1 MGNFNT
7 GRGMNLNRVTKQLSV
22 SRLFGILLA
31 AILLAA
37 CASEPN
43 QPSGQSGMPS
53 AFSDLTKNAQ
63 WYLEQ
68 VDPAK
73 PAEAF
78 TWQMLAAR
86 SYLAL
91 GQAKPASALFQQLQK
106 QAKEPAQKAQLQLL
120 QAHLLLAQGHANQA
134 LILLEGKPEV
144 ALDADTQKDW
154 YRQRVVLQLDINNK
168 FGAAKSLIALE
179 PYLNQSEQATNH
191 QQIWSLLKS
200 MTPST
205 LQALEEA
212 PAPDVTTGWLR
223 LAALVNEFGA
233 QPNLLARQLAGWK
246 RDFPNHPAQK
256 DMPAG
261 LGDLTATAASTSVQ
275 QIAVLLPLS
284 GNLEPQ
290 GAAIRNGMLMSY
302 KENQGQFTL
311 NFYDTQSKP
320 TIDLYKQ
327 AIQEGADMIIGPLL
341 KDRVEELLKAN
352 PTVPVLALNEL
363 DKPIVND
370 STYYFSL
377 SAAADAAQAAQYLYT
392 QGYRKPLLIAAQGR
406 IGYSSI
412 KAFEQAWATVSQDKP
427 VVATFGGRNEVQG
440 MVKNA
445 LSGRSTA
452 RAGQVVQLSDAA
464 PRSIDAV
471 YIVAN
476 PLETRMIKPYVDVS
490 VNPMGS
496 LPIFTGPRGYDSA
509 ATEVTS
515 ELNGMRIAD
524 MPLLLGGYEKQR
536 EQIALLWP
544 QTQGDLLRLFA
555 IGYDAVAL
563 AENLQQ
569 MRKVGGMQQSGMSG
583 QLSVDAQGNIV
594 RMLSW
599 ATYQNGKLVDEN
611 AVQQL
616 EEPANEGAVSTDAP
630 AIAEPVPAPFEQGT
644 AL

>member
-1 MGNFNT
+1 
-7 GRGMNLNRVTKQLSV
+7 
-22 SRLFGILLA
+22 
-31 AILLAA
+31 
-37 CASEPN
+37 
-43 QPSGQSGMPS
+43 MPS
-53 AFSDLTKNAQ
+53 AFSNLTKNAQ

-106 QAKEPAQKAQLQLL
+106 QAQSAEQKAQLQLL
-120 QAHLLLAQGHANQA
+120 QAHLLLAQGNANQA

-144 ALDADTQKDW
+144 ALDADTQKNW

-179 PYLNQSEQATNH
+179 PYLNQGELATNH

-205 LQALEEA
+205 LQALEET

-233 QPNLLARQLAGWK
+233 QPSLLARQLAGWK

-261 LGDLTATAASTSVQ
+261 LGDLAATASTAVQ

-311 NFYDTQSKP
+311 NFYDTQSKS
-320 TIDLYKQ
+320 TSDLYQQ

-341 KDRVEELLKAN
+341 KDRVAELLKIN

-363 DKPIVND
+363 DQPIVND

-377 SAAADAAQAAQYLYT
+377 SAAADAAQAAQYLYA

-412 KAFEQAWATVSQDKP
+412 KAFEQSWATLSQQPP
-427 VVATFGGRNEVQG
+427 VVATFGSRHEVQG
-440 MVKNA
+440 MVKHA
-445 LSGRSTA
+445 LSGRPAA
-452 RAGQVVQLSDAA
+452 RAGQVMQLADAE
-464 PRSIDAV
+464 PHSIDAV
-471 YIVAN
+471 YVVAN
-476 PLETRMIKPYVDVS
+476 SLETRMIKPYVDIS
-490 VNPMGS
+490 VTPMGS
-496 LPIFTGPRGYDSA
+496 LPIYTGPRGYDSG
-509 ATEVTS
+509 ATEVTA
-515 ELNGMRIAD
+515 ELNGMHIAD

-544 QTQGDLLRLFA
+544 HLQGGLLRLFA
-555 IGYDAVAL
+555 MGYDAVTL

-569 MRKVGGMQQSGMSG
+569 MRKVGGMQQAGMSG
-583 QLSVDAQGNIV
+583 QLSVDPQGNIV
-594 RMLSW
+594 RMQSW
-599 ATYQNGKLVDEN
+599 VTYQNGKLVDDN
-611 AVQQL
+611 AAPQL
-616 EEPANEGAVSTDAP
+616 EEPAHEGALETDAP
-630 AIAEPVPAPFEQGT
+630 AVAEPAPATTEQGA

>member
-261 LGDLTATAASTSVQ
+261 LGDLTATAASNSVQ

-464 PRSIDAV
+464 PRSIDVV

-555 IGYDAVAL
+555 MGYDAVAL

-630 AIAEPVPAPFEQGT
+630 AIAEPVPAPVQQGT

>member
-1 MGNFNT
+1 
-7 GRGMNLNRVTKQLSV
+7 MNLNRVTKQLSV

-43 QPSGQSGMPS
+43 QPSGQSDMPS

-261 LGDLTATAASTSVQ
+261 LGDLTATAASTSMQ

-464 PRSIDAV
+464 PRSIDVV

-555 IGYDAVAL
+555 MGYDAVAL

-630 AIAEPVPAPFEQGT
+630 AIAEPVPAPVEQGT

>member
-1 MGNFNT
+1 
-7 GRGMNLNRVTKQLSV
+7 
-22 SRLFGILLA
+22 
-31 AILLAA
+31 
-37 CASEPN
+37 
-43 QPSGQSGMPS
+43 MPS
-53 AFSDLTKNAQ
+53 AFSNLTKNAQ

-106 QAKEPAQKAQLQLL
+106 QAKDPVQKAQLQLL

-144 ALDADTQKDW
+144 VLDADTQKDW

-261 LGDLTATAASTSVQ
+261 LGDLAATASTSVQ

-311 NFYDTQSKP
+311 NFYDTQSKS
-320 TIDLYKQ
+320 TGDLYKQ

-363 DKPIVND
+363 DKPVVND
-370 STYYFSL
+370 TTYYFSL

-412 KAFEQAWATVSQDKP
+412 KAFEQSWATLSQDKP
-427 VVATFGGRNEVQG
+427 VVATFGARNEVQG

-452 RAGQVVQLSDAA
+452 RAGEVVQLSDAA

-471 YIVAN
+471 YVVAN
-476 PLETRMIKPYVDVS
+476 SLETRMIKPYVDVS

-496 LPIFTGPRGYDSA
+496 LPIYTGSRGYDSA
-509 ATEVTS
+509 ATEVAS
-515 ELNGMRIAD
+515 ELNGMHIAD

-555 IGYDAVAL
+555 MGYDAVSL

-569 MRKVGGMQQSGMSG
+569 MRKVGGMQQAGMSG

-599 ATYQNGKLVDEN
+599 GTYQNGKLVDEN

-616 EEPANEGAVSTDAP
+616 EEPSNEGTMETDAP
-630 AIAEPVPAPFEQGT
+630 AVAEPVPLTNEQGT

>member
-1 MGNFNT
+1 
-7 GRGMNLNRVTKQLSV
+7 MNLNRVTKQLSV
-22 SRLFGILLA
+22 SRLFGIILA
-31 AILLAA
+31 AVLLAA

-43 QPSGQSGMPS
+43 QSSGQPGMPS
-53 AFSDLTKNAQ
+53 AFSEITKNAQ

-91 GQAKPASALFQQLQK
+91 GQSKPAAALFQQLQK
-106 QAKEPAQKAQLQLL
+106 QAQSPEQKAQLQLL

-134 LILLEGKPEV
+134 LILLEGKPDV
-144 ALDADTQKDW
+144 ALDADTQKNW

-168 FGAAKSLIALE
+168 FGAAKSLIAME
-179 PYLNQSEQATNH
+179 PYLAQSELTTNH

-233 QPNLLARQLAGWK
+233 QPNLLARQLDGWK
-246 RDFPNHPAQK
+246 RDFPNHPAQS

-261 LGDLTATAASTSVQ
+261 LGDLASTSGTTVQ

-311 NFYDTQSKP
+311 NFYDTQLKS
-320 TIDLYKQ
+320 TAELYKQ

-341 KDRVEELLKAN
+341 KDRVGELLKAN

-363 DKPIVND
+363 DQPIVND

-377 SAAADAAQAAQYLYT
+377 SAAADAAQAAQYLYG

-412 KAFEQAWATVSQDKP
+412 KAFEQTWATLSQDKP
-427 VVATFGGRNEVQG
+427 VVATFGARNEVQG
-440 MVKNA
+440 MVNNA

-452 RAGQVVQLSDAA
+452 RAGEVVQLSDAA

-471 YIVAN
+471 YVVAN
-476 PLETRMIKPYVDVS
+476 SLETRMIKPYVDIS

-496 LPIFTGPRGYDSA
+496 LPIYTGSRGYDSA
-509 ATEVTS
+509 ATEVAS
-515 ELNGMRIAD
+515 ELNGLHIGE
-524 MPLLLGGYEKQR
+524 MPLLLGGFEKER

-555 IGYDAVAL
+555 MGYDAISL
-563 AENLQQ
+563 AENLPQ
-569 MRKVGGMQQSGMSG
+569 MRKLGTMQQAGMSG
-583 QLSVDAQGNIV
+583 QLSVDAKGNII
-594 RMLSW
+594 RTLNW
-599 ATYQNGKLVDEN
+599 GTYRNGKLVDDN
-611 AVQQL
+611 AAPQL
-616 EEPANEGAVSTDAP
+616 EAPSNEESIGVDEPAV
-630 AIAEPVPAPFEQGT
+630 AEPVPVSDEQGT
-644 AL
+644 VL

>member
-1 MGNFNT
+1 
-7 GRGMNLNRVTKQLSV
+7 MNLNRVTKQLSV
-22 SRLFGILLA
+22 SRLFGIILA
-31 AILLAA
+31 AVLLAA
-37 CASEPN
+37 CASDPN

-53 AFSDLTKNAQ
+53 AFSNLTKNAQ

-106 QAKEPAQKAQLQLL
+106 QAKAPDQKAQLQLL

-168 FGAAKSLIALE
+168 FGAAKSLILLE
-179 PYLNQSEQATNH
+179 PYLAQNELATNH

-233 QPNLLARQLAGWK
+233 QPNLLARQLTGWK

-261 LGDLTATAASTSVQ
+261 LGDLATTSASASVQ

-370 STYYFSL
+370 TTYYFSL
-377 SAAADAAQAAQYLYT
+377 SAAADAAQAAQYLYA

-427 VVATFGGRNEVQG
+427 VVTTFGARNEVQG

-452 RAGQVVQLSDAA
+452 KAGQVVQLSDAA
-464 PRSIDAV
+464 PRSIDVV

-490 VNPMGS
+490 VEPMGS

-515 ELNGMRIAD
+515 ELNGMHIAD

-536 EQIALLWP
+536 EQVALLWP

-555 IGYDAVAL
+555 MGYDAVAL

-569 MRKVGGMQQSGMSG
+569 MRKVGGMQQAGMSG

-599 ATYQNGKLVDEN
+599 GTYQNGKLVDEN

-616 EEPANEGAVSTDAP
+616 EEPTNEGAVSTDAP
-630 AIAEPVPAPFEQGT
+630 AIAEPVLAPAEQGT

>member
-1 MGNFNT
+1 MANFNT

-31 AILLAA
+31 AVLLAA

-43 QPSGQSGMPS
+43 QPSVQPGMPS
-53 AFSDLTKNAQ
+53 AFSNLTKNAQ

-68 VDPAK
+68 VDQAK

-78 TWQMLAAR
+78 TWQVMAAR

-91 GQAKPASALFQQLQK
+91 GQAKPASALYQQLQK
-106 QAKEPAQKAQLQLL
+106 QAESAEQNAQLQLL
-120 QAHLLLAQGHANQA
+120 QAHLLLAQGNANQA

-168 FGAAKSLIALE
+168 FGAAKSLILLE
-179 PYLNQSEQATNH
+179 PYLAQNELATNH

-233 QPNLLARQLAGWK
+233 QPNQMARQLAGWK
-246 RDFPNHPAQK
+246 QAFPHHPAQK

-261 LGDLTATAASTSVQ
+261 LGDLATSNLNTLQ
-275 QIAVLLPLS
+275 QIAVFLPLS

-311 NFYDTQSKP
+311 NFYDTQSK
-320 TIDLYKQ
+320 TMGELYKQ

-341 KDRVEELLKAN
+341 KDRVEELLKSN

-363 DKPIVND
+363 DQPIVND
-370 STYYFSL
+370 NTFYFSL
-377 SAAADAAQAAQYLYT
+377 SAAADAAQAAQYLYG

-412 KAFEQAWATVSQDKP
+412 KAFEQAWAAVSQDPP
-427 VVATFGGRNEVQG
+427 VVATFGARNEVQG

-452 RAGQVVQLSDAA
+452 RAGEVVQLSAAA
-464 PRSIDAV
+464 PRSIDVV
-471 YIVAN
+471 YVVAN
-476 PLETRMIKPYVDVS
+476 SLETRMIKPYVDIS

-496 LPIFTGPRGYDSA
+496 LPIYSSSRGYDSA
-509 ATEVTS
+509 TTEVAS
-515 ELNGMRIAD
+515 ELNSMHISD

-555 IGYDAVAL
+555 LGYDAVSL

-569 MRKVGGMQQSGMSG
+569 MRKVNAMQQPGMSG
-583 QLSVDAQGNIV
+583 QLSVDASGNIV
-594 RMLSW
+594 RVLDW
-599 ATYQNGKLVDEN
+599 ATYQNGKLVSDS
-611 AVQQL
+611 AMPQL
-616 EEPANEGAVSTDAP
+616 EGASDEGSIGTDEPTV
-630 AIAEPVPAPFEQGT
+630 AEPVPVTDEQGT

>member
-1 MGNFNT
+1 
-7 GRGMNLNRVTKQLSV
+7 
-22 SRLFGILLA
+22 
-31 AILLAA
+31 
-37 CASEPN
+37 
-43 QPSGQSGMPS
+43 MPS
-53 AFSDLTKNAQ
+53 AFSNLTKNAQ

-106 QAKEPAQKAQLQLL
+106 QAKAPAQKAQLQLL

-261 LGDLTATAASTSVQ
+261 LGDLAATASTSVQ

-311 NFYDTQSKP
+311 NFYDTQSKS
-320 TIDLYKQ
+320 TGELYKQ

-363 DKPIVND
+363 DKPVVND
-370 STYYFSL
+370 TTYYFSL

-412 KAFEQAWATVSQDKP
+412 KAFEQSWATLSQDKP
-427 VVATFGGRNEVQG
+427 VVATFGARNEVQG

-452 RAGQVVQLSDAA
+452 RAGEVVQLSDAA

-471 YIVAN
+471 YVVAN
-476 PLETRMIKPYVDVS
+476 SLETRMIKPYVDVS

-496 LPIFTGPRGYDSA
+496 LPIYTGSRGYDSA
-509 ATEVTS
+509 ATEVAS
-515 ELNGMRIAD
+515 ELNGMHIAD

-555 IGYDAVAL
+555 MGYDAVSL

-569 MRKVGGMQQSGMSG
+569 MRKVGGMQQAGMSG

-599 ATYQNGKLVDEN
+599 GTYQNGKLVDEN

-616 EEPANEGAVSTDAP
+616 EEPSNEGTMETDAP
-630 AIAEPVPAPFEQGT
+630 AVAEPVPLTNEQGT